1 VNRRAWRV
9 VKSAERAARELRR
22 FADEPHIMIHRIV
35 HHNGHMQPIEQ
46 TRLSPGQAGLL
57 SGWGLFTTLRVFH
70 GVPFAFERH
79 WRRLEKDAA
88 RTRVPFAFDA
98 ERVRGQLME
107 LVRANEVV
115 EGTARIYA
123 IYNQVGFWQSDEQ
136 APQVDLLLCTAGLPP
151 HHEPG
156 RLDLREHGR
165 HAASPLA
172 GVTVTSWLN
181 NVWNFAEAQA
191 RGFNEVVLLNE
202 RGEAAE
208 CTAANIFCVRRG
220 TVETPP
226 LSAGCLE
233 GVTRGLLLELAPQ
246 AGVPMIERTLRPADL
261 FSADEIFIT
270 STNRSL
276 LGIGEIA
283 GHIYAAAPGPVTQ
296 KLEKMFVAHMNDY
309 VAQHAVAR

>member
-1 VNRRAWRV
+1 
-9 VKSAERAARELRR
+9 
-22 FADEPHIMIHRIV
+22 MIHRYV
-35 HHNGHMQPIEQ
+35 HHNGRMQPIEQ

-79 WRRLEKDAA
+79 WHRLARDAA
-88 RTRVPFAFDA
+88 RTRVPFPFDA
-98 ERVRGQLME
+98 DRVRTQLMD
-107 LVRANEVV
+107 LVRANEVT

-136 APQVDLLLCTAGLPP
+136 APQVDLLLYTAGLPP

-172 GVTVTSWLN
+172 GVKVTSWLN
-181 NVWNFAEAQA
+181 NVWNLAEAHE

-202 RGEAAE
+202 RGEVAE
-208 CTAANIFCVRRG
+208 CTAANVFCVRRG

-233 GVTRGLLLELAPQ
+233 GVTRGLLLELAPA
-246 AGVPMIERTLRPADL
+246 AGVPMIERTLRPEDL

-283 GHIYAAAPGPVTQ
+283 GHNYPAAPGPVTR
-296 KLEKMFVAHMNDY
+296 KLEKMFAAYMNDY
-309 VAQHAVAR
+309 VTQHAVSP